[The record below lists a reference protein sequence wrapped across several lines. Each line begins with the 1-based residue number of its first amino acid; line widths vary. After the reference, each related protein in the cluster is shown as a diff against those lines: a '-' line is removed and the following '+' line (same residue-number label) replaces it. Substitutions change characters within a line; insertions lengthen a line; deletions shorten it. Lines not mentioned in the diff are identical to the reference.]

1 MGIYRIKLDNK
12 YNNDSAVDVGVPTF
26 HTVLQYPGSQGSSDP
41 GLAVGQVAQTQDV
54 TAAHAV
60 SSSFVLLLP

>member
-1 MGIYRIKLDNK
+1 MLGSALFTQYR
-12 YNNDSAVDVGVPTF
+12 STR
-26 HTVLQYPGSQGSSDP
+26 GSQGSSDP

-60 SSSFVLLLP
+60 SSSFVLLLPWFREGGPGTIPC